1 MAEALKTFREGE
13 DILAS
18 ETNENNQFLL
28 SKLTDNAAQVQAYV
42 EGEVATIKSNVSSV
56 QATLQNNID
65 TVSNLVNTI
74 SSNIYHY
81 MSPNYSK
88 RQARNRDQVYTAS
101 SAGWVFFYSM
111 SRNAGTVTYEING
124 QSYYL
129 CNNTNSDS
137 DTAGA
142 GAWFMVGKGDTYKLN
157 SQGSASVWQ
166 AFYFPCKGM
175 A

>member
-28 SKLTDNAAQVQAYV
+28 SKLSDNAAQVQNYV
-42 EGEVATIKSNVSSV
+42 EGEVATIKSNVASV

-65 TVSNLVNTI
+65 AVNAI
-74 SSNIYHY
+74 AKDIANNVYHY

-88 RQARNRDQVYTAS
+88 AEGRNRDQVYTAS
-101 SAGWVFFYSM
+101 SAGWVFFYSV
-111 SRNAGTVTYEING
+111 SKNAKQVTYEING
-124 QSYYL
+124 QVYYL
-129 CNNTNSDS
+129 CSNTNSDT

-142 GAWFMVGKGDTYKLN
+142 GVWFMVGKGDTYKLN
-157 SQGSASVWQ
+157 SANAQSVWQ
-166 AFYFPCKGM
+166 AFFYPCKGI
-175 A
+175 